1 MCGSWII
8 QWLVWKT
15 PTSVANNIFMRLYIE
30 KSEINTKPNQFQF
43 HFICCWCYVDYYCFC
58 CDFFFISFVTDWIFD
73 IISFHLRHL
82 IKKYMH
88 CVFHFDFNE
97 LDLCF
102 SLIKYE
108 SFVFHLIFIIFSLKR
123 KRIDWIFIV
132 LISKKKLKIN
142 SKSKQTHWMI
152 LC

>member
-1 MCGSWII
+1 MLWLMNNSVVSKKNTNIGCQYHFHAII
-8 QWLVWKT
+8 
-15 PTSVANNIFMRLYIE
+15 YIK
-30 KSEINTKPNQFQF
+30 KSEINTNQINFN
-43 HFICCWCYVDYYCFC
+43 FILYVCWCYVDYYYCC
-58 CDFFFISFVTDWIFD
+58 CDFYFISFLTDWIFD

-108 SFVFHLIFIIFSLKR
+108 SFVFHVIFIFFPKESG
-123 KRIDWIFIV
+123 
-132 LISKKKLKIN
+132 LIEFLLFLDINEKIKN
-142 SKSKQTHWMI
+142 
-152 LC
+152 